1 MASDL
6 ARVTCLVSKQTE
18 PGPRQLDFSL
28 LLNHN
33 GLGSCVTRNGGV
45 KVQGRLKLEDCV
57 HSGPQMWP
65 ELVQRVMWPARL
77 PVLTSDFSLYLALP
91 PTMPIS
97 SLLFSSESPH
107 PEVLCCLFC
116 PHPTRPDPE
125 INPFPT
131 RGCMGPSL

>member
-33 GLGSCVTRNGGV
+33 GLGSCVTRNGEV

-65 ELVQRVMWPARL
+65 ELVQKSDVACTSPSPDLRLLPLPSPASHDAHL
-77 PVLTSDFSLYLALP
+77 ESLVFL
-91 PTMPIS
+91 
-97 SLLFSSESPH
+97 
-107 PEVLCCLFC
+107 
-116 PHPTRPDPE
+116 
-125 INPFPT
+125 
-131 RGCMGPSL
+131 